1 MLFGHDLETNFNRNS
16 LFYYIE
22 SRATIIFRYQ
32 FKLRKMSGK
41 QNKNKN
47 KNKYKRGKKRGKR
60 SNDEQ
65 NQFPEMTKK
74 IGL

>member
-1 MLFGHDLETNFNRNS
+1 MLFLFGYDLETSFNQNS

-41 QNKNKN
+41 QKQKQ
-47 KNKYKRGKKRGKR
+47 KQK
-60 SNDEQ
+60 
-65 NQFPEMTKK
+65 
-74 IGL
+74 